1 MDIERVKGIIAEMKK
16 KKLDVAEEIV
26 DTATPTNVATD
37 DMVYETERN
46 IGIKLPDTYK
56 IFLKEYANGNIYLY
70 GVEPMVSVGL
80 EMKNCLCKM
89 RRQDEFF
96 HSNTECYIY
105 PENRF
110 VKTNQLI
117 PFTYG
122 DSYDIS
128 NDRWVFICDNEYKDN
143 DYPVGF
149 LAQSTENIVCML
161 KNFDTWLDVFW
172 QGNHDR
178 TVEYESVIR
187 LLYTDYYD
195 HEELVNELYKPEDYK
210 IYKKLREK
218 YDVNFKKYGIE

>member
-149 LAQSTENIVCML
+149 
-161 KNFDTWLDVFW
+161 W